1 MSNTIPLNQWSS
13 GRYIMAEDGATIS
26 VDGHTMVTPNDTL
39 SFQHAE
45 SVKVAAYLYI
55 AGRRREWE
63 AKWLVGGWKRISGF
77 STLIKVGTPYSIH
90 VRGSCVV
97 VCRGT
102 DEYLHPTFSAA
113 LESVN
118 SGRYEKV
125 TINFKGDDQ
134 KPRPARLEVGQV
146 WRREGTTTLVDF
158 IYEGMR
164 NCSGMSLGEN
174 LRILDYA
181 DAEYVGK
188 VTIG

>member
-1 MSNTIPLNQWSS
+1 MSDTIPLNQWSS

-26 VDGHTMVTPNDTL
+26 VDGHTLVTPGGTR

-77 STLIKVGTPYSIH
+77 STLIKVGTPYSVH

-125 TINFKGDDQ
+125 DQ
-134 KPRPARLEVGQV
+134 KPRPTHLAVGQV
-146 WRREGTTTLVDF
+146 WRFPDGSERMVTARAQRSTQWDVMG
-158 IYEGMR
+158 
-164 NCSGMSLGEN
+164 LGDDGA
-174 LRILDYA
+174 ILNYG

-188 VTIG
+188 VTIE